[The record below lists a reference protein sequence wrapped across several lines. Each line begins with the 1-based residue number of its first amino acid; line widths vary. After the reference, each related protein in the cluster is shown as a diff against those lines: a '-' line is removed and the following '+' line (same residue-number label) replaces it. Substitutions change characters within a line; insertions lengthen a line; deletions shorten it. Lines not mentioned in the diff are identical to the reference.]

1 METVT
6 VTVES
11 KSTRDYVTITRP
23 AHVYVM
29 ADGVEMFDILYKDG
43 VLIINTGG
51 SPLIIK
57 PSATN
62 QATIAR
68 G

>member
-29 ADGVEMFDILYKDG
+29 ADGVVYKDG